1 MRFIVFKGLNMRLR
15 PACDYLVYLIVRF
28 LVCFVQALPLALC
41 HRTSQVLAVLACDV
55 FRIRSDVVDENLR
68 HAFPDWTPQQRRRA
82 ARGMWEHLLLLICE
96 MTQVPRKIH
105 DTNWHRHVRLT
116 NIEAMVATLL
126 ERRPKVVLTGHF
138 GNFEVGGYM
147 CALLGFPTHTVVR
160 PLDNP
165 YLDRFLARFRLASGQ
180 RILPKQ
186 GSAPQVQELLENN
199 GVLGLLGDQAAGP
212 KGCSADFFGRQ
223 IFCHKAIALFALVNK
238 APLLVTT
245 TRRTD
250 GPMQFEITLEEQYD
264 PSNPNQDLGNAK
276 DVTQWY
282 CRLLEEAIRKRPQQ
296 YWWVHRLWKEKL
308 VRWKG
313 KWRPASKV
321 PGADEL
327 AVPDSEEAATVVRLP
342 KSAEPGKRRKTA

>member
-1 MRFIVFKGLNMRLR
+1 MFKGLNMRLR
-15 PACDYLVYLIVRF
+15 PACDYLVYLLVRL
-28 LVCFVQALPLALC
+28 LVCVVQALPLAFC
-41 HRTSQVLAVLACDV
+41 QRISQLLAVLACDIC
-55 FRIRSDVVDENLR
+55 RIRADVIDENLR
-68 HAFPDWTPQQRRRA
+68 HAFPNWTPQQRRRT

-105 DTNWHRHVRLT
+105 DTNWHHHVRLT

-126 ERRPKVVLTGHF
+126 KRRPKVVLTGHF

-186 GSAPQVQELLENN
+186 GSATQVQELLENN

-212 KGCSADFFGRQ
+212 KGCRANFFDRQ

-245 TRRTD
+245 TCRTN
-250 GPMQFEITLEEQYD
+250 GPMKFEITLEEQHD
-264 PSNPNQDLGNAK
+264 PSHPNRELGNARE
-276 DVTQWY
+276 VTQWY
-282 CRLLEEAIRKRPQQ
+282 CQLLEGAIRRRPEQ
-296 YWWVHRLWKEKL
+296 YWWVHRLWKEEL
-308 VRWKG
+308 VRRKG

-321 PGADEL
+321 SKADKPVAL
-327 AVPDSEEAATVVRLP
+327 DSQQAPAVVRLS
-342 KSAEPGKRRKTA
+342 KSADPGKRRKSA